1 MKIPLIKSSV
11 AAVCLLWALSAS
23 ALSLIGG
30 KKEEPL
36 LDPSDAFQ
44 TQVALN
50 EDALNVEINIAPGY
64 FVYRSKISVSSDSAE
79 FGTLELPDGV
89 KKDDQF
95 FGEVET
101 YRGILNYS
109 APLINSEATGPLKI
123 NVVSQGCAD
132 VGVCYPPYHE
142 EFTINV
148 ADTVLAQADSSQTGG
163 LLQLNSTQPK
173 QDNAP
178 VNGLGITSVG
188 SSALSASPLP
198 SSAAPSDEGES
209 TLGDLLRM
217 DDDNEV
223 LDPEVAF
230 TMMPNSIVNGVASIN
245 WNIQDG
251 HYLYKK
257 RFSFKLISP
266 EAATLGESKMA
277 EGIWEEDAFF
287 GNSEVYRGGTTVEL
301 PISLPENTTDA
312 VVRIGYQGC
321 ADIGICYPPIFKEVN
336 LVEIAAV
343 AAAGSTASG
352 SQSNGNAITTMAT
365 DVNSQAAGQNTNPN
379 TGQNIGQTTGQN
391 TEQVLSQVSAQNAV
405 PIQAEQDRLADSLK
419 NNNRWL
425 TIAVFFG
432 AGLLLTFTP
441 CVLPMIPILS
451 SIIVGSGEKIGTG
464 RAFTLSLVYVLAMAL
479 TYTIAGVLIG
489 LSGENIQATLQ
500 HPYVLTAF
508 AFLFVVLSF
517 SMFGYYELQMPAFI
531 QNRLS
536 NVSNNQK
543 SGSFGGVATMGF
555 LSALIVGP
563 CVTAP
568 LVGAL
573 IYIGQ
578 TGDAVLG
585 GAALFAL
592 AMGMG
597 LPLLIIGTAFGKYL
611 PQAGAWMDTTKA
623 IFGVM
628 LLGLAI
634 YMLDRVI
641 PTWATMLLS
650 ALLLITV
657 AMFMGVFESL
667 PADARGWRR
676 VSKGLG
682 YAGLVYGTLLMIGV
696 ATGTGT
702 LFRPMQGL
710 SLAGNGGA
718 ATEHVTFQK
727 VKNIDQLNAR
737 LAEARASNTPVMFD
751 FYADWCISCKE
762 MEAFTF
768 TDQKIAAKMKQGLLL
783 QADVTANDDQDKALL
798 KEFGIFGPPAIIFYD
813 ANGVEQK
820 NARVVGYMPAD
831 EFGTVLDRVF

>member
-1 MKIPLIKSSV
+1 MKKRLIKSTV
-11 AAVCLLWALSAS
+11 TAACILWALSAS

-44 TQVALN
+44 TQVALKD
-50 EDALNVEINIAPGY
+50 DALNVEINIAPGY
-64 FVYRSKISVSSDSAE
+64 FVYRSKISVNSESAE
-79 FGTLELPDGV
+79 FGALELPDGV

-101 YRGILNYS
+101 YRGILNYA
-109 APLINSEATGPLKI
+109 APLANSPAAGPLKI

-132 VGVCYPPYHE
+132 VGVCYPPYSE
-142 EFTINV
+142 EFTV
-148 ADTVLAQADSSQTGG
+148 TVDDTALAQLSAA
-163 LLQLNSTQPK
+163 NSTSPLQQFNDTQAK
-173 QDNAP
+173 QDSFDNAP
-178 VNGLGITSVG
+178 AIGLGITSNR
-188 SSALSASPLP
+188 SSGLSASPLP
-198 SSAAPSDEGES
+198 SSSASPSEGGL
-209 TLGDLLRM
+209 TLADQLSIQS
-217 DDDNEV
+217 DDNEV

-230 TMMPNSIVNGVASIN
+230 TIEPSSIVNGVASIN
-245 WNIQDG
+245 WNIQEG

-257 RFSFKLISP
+257 RFSFELISP
-266 EAATLGESKMA
+266 DSAVLGQSKMA
-277 EGIWEEDAFF
+277 QGVWEDDAFF
-287 GNSEVYRGGTTVEL
+287 GKSEVYRGSTSVDL
-301 PISLPENTTDA
+301 PISLASNTSDA
-312 VVRIGYQGC
+312 VVRVGYQGC
-321 ADIGICYPPIFKEVN
+321 ADIGICYPPIFKEIQ

-343 AAAGSTASG
+343 ATAGTMNSG
-352 SQSNGNAITTMAT
+352 SQSTDATQNDSAISMSAT
-365 DVNSQAAGQNTNPN
+365 NT
-379 TGQNIGQTTGQN
+379 QQSTGQN
-391 TEQVLSQVSAQNAV
+391 TDQVLSQVSAQNAV

-419 NNNRWL
+419 GGNRWL
-425 TIAVFFG
+425 TIATFFG
-432 AGLLLTFTP
+432 MGLLLTFTP

-451 SIIVGSGEKIGTG
+451 SIIVGSGDKISTG
-464 RAFTLSLVYVLAMAL
+464 RAFSLSLVYVLAMAL
-479 TYTIAGVLIG
+479 TYTIAGVLVG

-500 HPYVLTAF
+500 HPYVLSAF
-508 AFLFVVLSF
+508 AFLFVLLSL
-517 SMFGYYELQMPAFI
+517 SMFGFYELQMPQFI

-536 NVSNNQK
+536 NVSNKQK
-543 SGSFGGVATMGF
+543 SGSFSGVATMGF

-592 AMGMG
+592 SMGMG
-597 LPLLIIGTAFGKYL
+597 LPLLIIGTTFGKYL

-623 IFGVM
+623 VFGVM

-667 PADARGWRR
+667 SADARGWRR

-682 YAGLVYGTLLMIGV
+682 FAGLVYGTLLMIGV

-702 LFRPMQGL
+702 LLRPMQGL
-710 SLAGNGGA
+710 SLAGNAAGGG

-727 VKNIDQLNAR
+727 VKSIDQLNAR

-768 TDQKIAAKMKQGLLL
+768 TDEKIAAKMKQGLLL
-783 QADVTANDDQDKALL
+783 QADVTKNDDQDKALL

-820 NARVVGYMPAD
+820 NSRVVGFMPAD
-831 EFGTVLDRVF
+831 KFGTVLDRVF

>member
-1 MKIPLIKSSV
+1 V
-11 AAVCLLWALSAS
+11 
-23 ALSLIGG
+23 
-30 KKEEPL
+30 
-36 LDPSDAFQ
+36 
-44 TQVALN
+44 
-50 EDALNVEINIAPGY
+50 
-64 FVYRSKISVSSDSAE
+64 
-79 FGTLELPDGV
+79 
-89 KKDDQF
+89 
-95 FGEVET
+95 
-101 YRGILNYS
+101 
-109 APLINSEATGPLKI
+109 
-123 NVVSQGCAD
+123 
-132 VGVCYPPYHE
+132 
-142 EFTINV
+142 
-148 ADTVLAQADSSQTGG
+148 
-163 LLQLNSTQPK
+163 
-173 QDNAP
+173 
-178 VNGLGITSVG
+178 
-188 SSALSASPLP
+188 
-198 SSAAPSDEGES
+198 
-209 TLGDLLRM
+209 
-217 DDDNEV
+217 
-223 LDPEVAF
+223 
-230 TMMPNSIVNGVASIN
+230 
-245 WNIQDG
+245 
-251 HYLYKK
+251 
-257 RFSFKLISP
+257 
-266 EAATLGESKMA
+266 
-277 EGIWEEDAFF
+277 
-287 GNSEVYRGGTTVEL
+287 
-301 PISLPENTTDA
+301 
-312 VVRIGYQGC
+312 
-321 ADIGICYPPIFKEVN
+321 
-336 LVEIAAV
+336 
-343 AAAGSTASG
+343 
-352 SQSNGNAITTMAT
+352 
-365 DVNSQAAGQNTNPN
+365 
-379 TGQNIGQTTGQN
+379 
-391 TEQVLSQVSAQNAV
+391 
-405 PIQAEQDRLADSLK
+405 
-419 NNNRWL
+419 
-425 TIAVFFG
+425 TIAIFFG

-451 SIIVGSGEKIGTG
+451 SIIVGKGEKISTG

-508 AFLFVVLSF
+508 ALLFVVLSF
-517 SMFGYYELQMPAFI
+517 SMFGYYELQMPTSI

-536 NVSNNQK
+536 KVSNNQK

-682 YAGLVYGTLLMIGV
+682 FAGLVYGTLLMIGV

-710 SLAGNGGA
+710 SLAGCGA
-718 ATEHVTFQK
+718 AG
-727 VKNIDQLNAR
+727 
-737 LAEARASNTPVMFD
+737 TP
-751 FYADWCISCKE
+751 SRK
-762 MEAFTF
+762 
-768 TDQKIAAKMKQGLLL
+768 
-783 QADVTANDDQDKALL
+783 
-798 KEFGIFGPPAIIFYD
+798 
-813 ANGVEQK
+813 
-820 NARVVGYMPAD
+820 
-831 EFGTVLDRVF
+831 

>member
-1 MKIPLIKSSV
+1 MKIRLIKSIVV
-11 AAVCLLWALSAS
+11 AASLLVAVSAN
-23 ALSLIGG
+23 ALSLIGD
-30 KKEEPL
+30 KEEPL
-36 LDPSDAFQ
+36 LEASDAFQ

-50 EDALNVEINIAPGY
+50 DDTLNVEINIAPGY
-64 FVYRSKISVSSDSAE
+64 FLYRSKISVSSENAE
-79 FGTLELPDGV
+79 FGTLKLPDGV

-95 FGEVET
+95 FGKVET
-101 YRGILNYS
+101 YRGLMNYS
-109 APLINSEATGPLKI
+109 APLINSAVTGPLKI
-123 NVVSQGCAD
+123 KVVSQGCAD
-132 VGVCYPPYHE
+132 VGICYPPYSE
-142 EFTINV
+142 EFTVNV
-148 ADTVLAQADSSQTGG
+148 VNAVSTQADTQEPVNALQQSYEAQAQ
-163 LLQLNSTQPK
+163 
-173 QDNAP
+173 QDTAP
-178 VNGLGITSVG
+178 TNGLGIIPIESDG
-188 SSALSASPLP
+188 LSASPLP
-198 SSAAPSDEGES
+198 SSAAPAGGGGS
-209 TLGDLLRM
+209 TLGDQLRM

-245 WNIQDG
+245 WNIEEG

-257 RFSFKLISP
+257 RFSFELISP
-266 EAATLGESKMA
+266 NTASLGESKMA
-277 EGIWEEDAFF
+277 EGVWEDDAFF
-287 GNSEVYRGGTTVEL
+287 GKSEVYRGETTVDL

-343 AAAGSTASG
+343 AAADGNSAG
-352 SQSNGNAITTMAT
+352 SQSGGNALASTTSPSDT
-365 DVNSQAAGQNTNPN
+365 SSQA
-379 TGQNIGQTTGQN
+379 
-391 TEQVLSQVSAQNAV
+391 TEQVLSQVNAQNAA
-405 PIQAEQDRLADSLK
+405 PIQSEQDRLADSLA
-419 NNNRWL
+419 NNNRWV
-425 TIAVFFG
+425 TIAIFFG

-451 SIIVGSGEKIGTG
+451 SIIVGKGEKISTG
-464 RAFTLSLVYVLAMAL
+464 RAFTLSLIYVLAMAL

-517 SMFGYYELQMPAFI
+517 SMFGYYELQMPTSI

-536 NVSNNQK
+536 KVSNNQK

-682 YAGLVYGTLLMIGV
+682 FAGLVYGTLLMIGV

-710 SLAGNGGA
+710 SLAGNGA
-718 ATEHVTFQK
+718 AGTAAEHVTFQK
-727 VKNIDQLNAR
+727 VKSIDQLNAR

-768 TDQKIAAKMKQGLLL
+768 TDQKIAAKMKEGLLL

-831 EFGTVLDRVF
+831 EFGTILDRVF